1 MEKLTLLIFFLLI
14 SFSISYSQSNSQEN
28 GFLILNVGNSA
39 SMTGKGEAAS
49 ATSSDATVL
58 WYNPA
63 AVQINQYSNFCFSHN
78 SYIKEFDI
86 NIENASLIIKK
97 GNYSYGLGVVYL
109 NYGKLDKTDEVGTI
123 IGEYHPIDIV
133 IAGNYAMRISPY
145 FSFGTNLKIVYEKI
159 DTESS
164 LGFGTDLG
172 VIYDSFIKGLNLAF
186 VLQNIGFS
194 TKMDNERIEFP
205 LTYKIGVH
213 HELNLFEQSE
223 LSVSCDLIKF
233 EDEDVKLNL
242 GLEYA
247 FAEVIYTRLGYKIGY
262 DVENF
267 SGGLGIKLNNY
278 RFDYSFTPFQSGLGN
293 AHRFSISY
301 DF

>member
-97 GNYSYGLGVVYL
+97 GNHSYGLGLIFL
-109 NYGKLDKTDEVGTI
+109 NYGGEDKTDSSAEI
-123 IGEYHPIDIV
+123 IGEWHGIDLV
-133 IAGNYAMRISPY
+133 VAGNYAIRMSPY
-145 FSFGTNLKIVYEKI
+145 LSLGTNLKIVYEKI

-267 SGGLGIKLNNY
+267 SSGLGIKLNNY